1 MKIISGVYWD
11 KGKRSVNQDSISL
24 QQVMTSR
31 GRVCLAL
38 ISDGI
43 GGLLEGENASGY
55 ITERLTENFYRQVI
69 TLIAS
74 RKGEKVVERS
84 LLRCFYGVCEEIGKY
99 AGERDIKL
107 GATVSLLLIWKRKY
121 LICHLGDSRIYL
133 CKKEKQVLITKD
145 HSDGRNGLTRCLGS
159 FPYQR
164 PDVYKGR
171 IIRRSGFLLCTDGF
185 YRMMESKELQMLL
198 PREISSEEQIEKRLR
213 EIGVAGLKKGE
224 KDNMSAVCI
233 MVG

>member
-43 GGLLEGENASGY
+43 GGLTEGENASGY
-55 ITERLTENFYRQVI
+55 IAEQLTEKFYRQTI
-69 TLIAS
+69 SLIAKGKG
-74 RKGEKVVERS
+74 RKTVERS
-84 LLRCFYGVCEEIGKY
+84 LLRCFQEVCEELKRY
-99 AGERDIKL
+99 ATEREIKL

-121 LICHLGDSRIYL
+121 LICHLGDSRIYR
-133 CKKEKQVLITKD
+133 CMAGKQVLLTTD

-159 FPYQR
+159 FPFQK
-164 PDVYKGR
+164 PDIYSGR
-171 IIRRSGFLLCTDGF
+171 MIRKTGFLLCSDGF
-185 YRMMESKELQMLL
+185 YRRMGSEELQMLS
-198 PREISSEEQIEKRLR
+198 PKEISGEVQIEKRLH
-213 EIGVAGLKKGE
+213 EIGGAGLARGE
-224 KDNMSAVCI
+224 TDNMSAVYI
-233 MVG
+233 MVL